1 MKRIFLILLL
11 TLIVLPSETL
21 FSCTMFT
28 LTKNGKTLV
37 GNNEDWRNPNTK
49 MWFVLPEEGKYG
61 IVYFGFDDLTPQG
74 GMNDQGLVFD
84 YMATQPLEVKN
95 SLHKETFRGDLMD
108 KVMRECA
115 TVEEALNLVDHYNLQ
130 YFRSFQVM
138 IVDKSGDSAI
148 IEGDVIQRKKGNFQV
163 CTNFYLSQLKE
174 GDDIP
179 CDRYKIATN
188 LLSKNEL
195 TIDAF
200 RNILAAV
207 HQEGAQ
213 GGTLYSNIY
222 DVNRGLVYLYH
233 FHNYENVVAINLED
247 ELKKGEHTI
256 DLPTLFPDTF
266 AAIQFNNRH
275 QLPASDV
282 LYKTIDKSGAESGIK
297 EYHRM
302 KNDFRKVYRYDFSE
316 EEINT
321 LGYKLLRA
329 GKNKD
334 AIAIFKLNVEEH
346 PRSWNVY
353 DSLGEA
359 YMEDGQKELAIKFYR
374 KSLDINPDN
383 DNGKEMLKKLEE
395 KKINL

>member
-1 MKRIFLILLL
+1 MKRIFIILLL
-11 TLIVLPSETL
+11 TLILLPSETI

-28 LTKNGKTLV
+28 LTKHGKTLV

-61 IVYFGFDDLTPQG
+61 IVYFGFDDLSSQG

-95 SLHKETFRGDLMD
+95 SLHKETYKGDLME

-115 TVEEALNLVDHYNLQ
+115 SVEEALKLIDNYNLQ
-130 YFRSFQVM
+130 YFRRFQVM
-138 IVDKSGDSAI
+138 IVDRSGDSAI
-148 IEGDVIQRKKGNFQV
+148 IEGDVIHRKKGKFQV
-163 CTNFYLSQLKE
+163 CTYFYLSQLKE

-188 LLSKNEL
+188 LLSKDEL
-195 TIDAF
+195 TVDAF

-233 FHNYENVVAINLED
+233 FHNYENVVVINLED
-247 ELKKGEHTI
+247 ELRKGIHTI
-256 DLPTLFPDTF
+256 DIPSLFPDTY
-266 AAIQFNNRH
+266 AAIQFDKRR

-282 LYKTIDKSGAESGIK
+282 LYKTIDKSGVESGIK

-302 KNDFRKVYRYDFSE
+302 KKDFRKFYSYDFSE
-316 EEINT
+316 REINR
-321 LGYKLLRA
+321 LGYMLLRDD
-329 GKNKD
+329 KIED
-334 AIAIFKLNVEEH
+334 AIEVFKLNVAEH
-346 PRSWNVY
+346 PKAWNVY

-359 YMEDGQKELAIKFYR
+359 YMKQGNKELAVKNYQ
-374 KSLDINPDN
+374 KSLELNPSN
-383 DNGKEMLKKLEE
+383 ENGKDMLKKLGV
-395 KKINL
+395 KK

>member
-11 TLIVLPSETL
+11 ALILLPFETL

-49 MWFVLPEEGKYG
+49 MWFVLPDTGKYG
-61 IVYFGFDDLTPQG
+61 IVYFGFDDLSPQG

-95 SLHKETFRGDLMD
+95 SLHKETFKGDLMH

-115 TVEEALNLVDHYNLQ
+115 TVEEALNLIDHYNLQ

-174 GDDIP
+174 GEDIP

-188 LLSKNEL
+188 LLGKNEL
-195 TIDAF
+195 TIDTF

-207 HQEGAQ
+207 HQEGVQ

-222 DVNRGLVYLYH
+222 DVNRGLIYLYH
-233 FHNYENVVAINLED
+233 FHNYENVVVINLED
-247 ELKKGEHTI
+247 ELKKGEHTV
-256 DLPTLFPDTF
+256 DLPSLFPETF
-266 AAIQFNNRH
+266 AAIQFNRRC
-275 QLPASDV
+275 QIPASEA
-282 LYKTIDKSGAESGIK
+282 LYNTIDRSGVESGIK
-297 EYHRM
+297 EYHQM
-302 KNDFRKVYRYDFSE
+302 KKDFRKLYRYDFSE
-316 EEINT
+316 DQINS
-321 LGYKLLRA
+321 LGYRLLRA

-346 PRSWNVY
+346 PKSWNVY

-374 KSLDINPDN
+374 KSLEINPDN

-395 KKINL
+395 KKPNS

>member
-11 TLIVLPSETL
+11 ALILLPTETL

-49 MWFVLPEEGKYG
+49 IWFVLPEGEKHG
-61 IVYFGFDDLTPQG
+61 IVYFGFDDFTPQG

-84 YMATQPLEVKN
+84 YMATPPLEVTK
-95 SLHKETFRGDLMD
+95 SLHKEIFRGDLMD

-115 TVEEALNLVDHYNLQ
+115 SVKDALNLIDHYNLQ
-130 YFRSFQVM
+130 YFRNFQVM
-138 IVDKSGDSAI
+138 IVDQSGDSAI
-148 IEGDVIQRKKGNFQV
+148 IEGDVIHRKKGNFQV

-174 GDDIP
+174 GEDIP
-179 CDRYKIATN
+179 CGRYKIATN
-188 LLSKNEL
+188 LLSNNEL

-207 HQEGAQ
+207 HQEGVQ

-222 DVNRGLVYLYH
+222 DVNRGLIYLYH
-233 FHNYENVVAINLED
+233 FHNYENAVIINLED

-256 DLPTLFPDTF
+256 DLPSLFPNTF
-266 AAIQFNNRH
+266 AAIQFIKWR
-275 QLPASDV
+275 QLPASDA
-282 LYKTIDKSGAESGIK
+282 LYKIIGKSGVESGIK

-302 KNDFRKVYRYDFSE
+302 KNDFRKLYRYDFSE

-321 LGYKLLRA
+321 LGYELLRA

-359 YMEDGQKELAIKFYR
+359 YMEDGQKELAIEFYK
-374 KSLDINPDN
+374 KSLEINPN
-383 DNGKEMLKKLEE
+383 NNNGKEMLKKLEE
-395 KKINL
+395 KKIYL

>member
-1 MKRIFLILLL
+1 
-11 TLIVLPSETL
+11 
-21 FSCTMFT
+21 
-28 LTKNGKTLV
+28 
-37 GNNEDWRNPNTK
+37 
-49 MWFVLPEEGKYG
+49 
-61 IVYFGFDDLTPQG
+61 
-74 GMNDQGLVFD
+74 MNDQGLVLD

-95 SLHKETFRGDLMD
+95 SLHKETYRGDLMH

-115 TVEEALNLVDHYNLQ
+115 NVEEALKLINNYNLQ
-130 YFRSFQVM
+130 YFIRFQVM

-148 IEGDVIQRKKGNFQV
+148 IEGDVIQRKKRNFQV

-195 TIDAF
+195 TVDAF

-207 HQEGAQ
+207 HQEGDW

-222 DVNRGLVYLYH
+222 DVNHGLIYLYH
-233 FHNYENVVAINLED
+233 FHNYENVVVINLED
-247 ELKKGEHTI
+247 ELKKGEHII
-256 DLPTLFPDTF
+256 DLPSIFPDTF
-266 AAIQFNNRH
+266 AAIQFDMSR

-282 LYKTIDKSGAESGIK
+282 LYKTIDKAGVEKAVER
-297 EYHRM
+297 YHKM
-302 KNDFRKVYRYDFSE
+302 KTQFRKLYSYDYSE
-316 EEINT
+316 GQINS
-321 LGYKLLRA
+321 LGYRLIEA
-329 GKNKD
+329 GKNKE
-334 AIAIFKLNVEEH
+334 AIGIFKLNVEEH
-346 PRSWNVY
+346 PKSWNVY

-359 YMEDGQKELAIKFYR
+359 YMKNDQKELAINFYR
-374 KSLDINPDN
+374 KSLEINPDN

>member
-1 MKRIFLILLL
+1 MKRIFIILLL
-11 TLIVLPSETL
+11 TLIILPSGTL

-61 IVYFGFDDLTPQG
+61 IVYFGFDDLSPQG

-95 SLHKETFRGDLMD
+95 SLHKETYRGNLMH

-115 TVEEALNLVDHYNLQ
+115 SVDEALKLIDNYNLQ
-130 YFRSFQVM
+130 YFRRFQVM

-179 CDRYKIATN
+179 CNRYKIATN

-195 TIDAF
+195 TVDAF

-207 HQEGAQ
+207 HQEGVH

-222 DVNRGLVYLYH
+222 DVNHGLIYLYH
-233 FHNYENVVAINLED
+233 FHNYENVVVINLED

-256 DLPTLFPDTF
+256 DIPSLFPDTY
-266 AAIQFNNRH
+266 AVIQFDKRR

-282 LYKTIDKSGAESGIK
+282 LYKTIDKSGVESGIK
-297 EYHRM
+297 KYHKM
-302 KNDFRKVYRYDFSE
+302 KKDFRKLYRYDFSE
-316 EEINT
+316 DQINL
-321 LGYKLLRA
+321 LGYRLLKA
-329 GKNKD
+329 GKNKE

-346 PRSWNVY
+346 PKSWNVY

-359 YMEDGQKELAIKFYR
+359 YMKNDQKELAIKFYR
-374 KSLDINPDN
+374 KSLEINPDN